1 MLVLFSFSLDC
12 SVMILIAQSLFRP
25 LLHPRDPNCDLIS
38 LSRLSSSPH
47 LPSPLHRLP
56 PPPPLPPSSLLPSSS
71 PPPPPPPTQRN
82 QTKPPTQSKQI
93 LVSNVSSK
101 TAKPTTPGANRTKQ
115 RSLKFWRGSWIKLFD
130 FRRGR
135 YGVFSFLLFKTR
147 GGW

>member
-71 PPPPPPPTQRN
+71 PPPPPPYSTQPN
-82 QTKPPTQSKQI
+82 QTPNPI
-93 LVSNVSSK
+93 K
-101 TAKPTTPGANRTKQ
+101 TDSG
-115 RSLKFWRGSWIKLFD
+115 LKRFVKDRQADHPWGQQDEAAFIKVLEGELDKVVRFQEGKVWG
-130 FRRGR
+130 F
-135 YGVFSFLLFKTR
+135 FFPSF
-147 GGW
+147 